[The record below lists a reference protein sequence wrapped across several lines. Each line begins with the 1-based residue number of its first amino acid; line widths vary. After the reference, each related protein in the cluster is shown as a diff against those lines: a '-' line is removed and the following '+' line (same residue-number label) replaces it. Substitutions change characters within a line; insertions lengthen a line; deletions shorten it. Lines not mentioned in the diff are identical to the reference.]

1 MYGQKVSTINAAEG
15 PAYGVALLAAA
26 GTGAYKN
33 VVEACEAT
41 IKVVDSTPTD
51 ARARKTYDAA
61 HKVYQQLYRS
71 LKSDFRT
78 ISALVSGG

>member
-1 MYGQKVSTINAAEG
+1 MAAFRGEA
-15 PAYGVALLAAA
+15 PNLLAAA

-41 IKVVDSTPTD
+41 IKVVETTATD
-51 ARARKTYDAA
+51 AKARKAYEAA

-71 LKSDFRT
+71 LKNDFRT
-78 ISALVSGG
+78 ISGLVSG

>member
-1 MYGQKVSTINAAEG
+1 VSTINAAEG

-41 IKVVDSTPTD
+41 IKVVDTTATD
-51 ARARKTYDAA
+51 GKARKTYDAA

-71 LKSDFRT
+71 LKGDFQT
-78 ISALVSGG
+78 IGKLVSG